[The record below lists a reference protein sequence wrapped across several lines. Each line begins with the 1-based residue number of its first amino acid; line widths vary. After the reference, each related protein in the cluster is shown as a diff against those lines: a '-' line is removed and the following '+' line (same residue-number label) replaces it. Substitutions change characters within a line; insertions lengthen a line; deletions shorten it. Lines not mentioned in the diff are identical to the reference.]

1 MDRAKS
7 SAAAAAKQARE
18 DAADAELTPLGRRT
32 LAGFVK
38 RFGEETGERKFQTA
52 MENGTIDRAKM
63 ENKGAADDDADGDT
77 VTGMP
82 PNKRARV

>member
-1 MDRAKS
+1 MAKAMS
-7 SAAAAAKQARE
+7 KSEAAKEARE
-18 DAADAELTPLGRRT
+18 TKADAELTALGRRT
-32 LAGFVK
+32 LAGFIK
-38 RFGEETGERKFQTA
+38 KYGEETGERKFQTA